1 MELRRRATKK
11 TDRQDRILRELRANT
26 AIRISELA
34 RELNVSGETIRRD
47 LAELGEAG
55 AINRTYGG
63 AVARPFGAEP
73 NWNERHNLM
82 REERERIAKAAV
94 DLASPGDVLM
104 LESGST
110 ILHFAQQLVGTAK
123 DLTVVTPSPYV
134 AIALAPNPSIT
145 VILCPGTLNA
155 REGTVLGPETVAFL
169 EQFNAST
176 AFVGSSG
183 ITANGL
189 NETLSGMAIVKRAIL
204 ARARRRVVLL
214 DHTKFDQPSLA
225 IAGTLSEINTL
236 VTDRAPAG
244 DLADALSRAGV
255 QVLLPSQA

>member
-11 TDRQDRILRELRANT
+11 TDRQQRILQELRANT

-34 RELNVSGETIRRD
+34 KELGVSGETSRRD

-55 AINRTYGG
+55 AVNRTYGG

-73 NWNERHNLM
+73 TWNERHNQM
-82 REERERIAKAAV
+82 REERQVIAKLAV
-94 DLASPGDVLM
+94 GLASPGDVLM

-110 ILHFAQQLVGTAK
+110 ILHFAQQLAASAK

-134 AIALAPNPSIT
+134 AVALAHNPSIT

-155 REGTVLGPETVAFL
+155 REGTVLGPETVGFL
-169 EQFNAST
+169 EQFNANL

-183 ITANGL
+183 ITVDGL
-189 NETLSGMAIVKRAIL
+189 NETLTGMAIVKRAIL
-204 ARARRRVVLL
+204 ARARRRVALL
-214 DHTKFDQPSLA
+214 DHSKFNQPSLA
-225 IAGTLSEINTL
+225 VAGALSDLNTL
-236 VTDRAPAG
+236 VTDQAPDG
-244 DLADALSRAGV
+244 ELASALNRAGV
-255 QVLLPSQA
+255 RVILPGS